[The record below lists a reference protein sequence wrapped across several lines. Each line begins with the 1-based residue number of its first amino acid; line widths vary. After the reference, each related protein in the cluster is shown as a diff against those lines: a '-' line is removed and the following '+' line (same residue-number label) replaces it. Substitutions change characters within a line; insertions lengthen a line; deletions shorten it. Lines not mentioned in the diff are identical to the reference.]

1 MANQPIPPKP
11 AYSQVSIRMGG
22 LSVELGTE
30 TAYPDMVS
38 DITHRALEVFKE
50 AVATAIANE
59 IDITDMR
66 LITTDYGDG
75 LEDDD
80 E

>member
-1 MANQPIPPKP
+1 MATNTPLPKP

-22 LSVELGTE
+22 LSVEIGTE

-38 DITHRALEVFKE
+38 DITNRCLDTFKD

-59 IDITDMR
+59 IDITNMR
-66 LITTDYGDG
+66 LITTDYGDDYE
-75 LEDDD
+75 ED
-80 E
+80 